1 MSKKT
6 KKSRKKNRKNQTMK
20 KYRLNRLEYLK
31 KIFGSIRFHKPE
43 TKKLNRKN
51 KKSN

>member
-1 MSKKT
+1 
-6 KKSRKKNRKNQTMK
+6 MK

-31 KIFGSIRFHKPE
+31 KIFGSVRFHKPE
-43 TKKLNRKN
+43 IKKPNRKN